1 MFTCE
6 NIESL
11 VAIMAKEFNTNPM
24 EIFQK
29 VNAENPDLLP
39 AKLKLKIF
47 PKETKKTSQFATKVA
62 VALAEEYKISAE
74 EITNPS
80 GKNGKILVSDIKAY
94 YKAKNG
100 GLKPLKPKKTE
111 KVPEPVPEPEPEVE
125 EPEAE
130 AEELE
135 ENSDLEY

>member
-11 VAIMAKEFNTNPM
+11 VAIMAKEFNTTPE

-29 VNAENPDLLP
+29 VNGENPDLLP

-47 PKETKKTSQFATKVA
+47 PKEPKATSKFATKVA
-62 VALAEEYKISAE
+62 VALAEEYNITAE
-74 EITNPS
+74 EITNPT
-80 GKNGKILVSDIKAY
+80 GKNGKILVADIKAY

-100 GLKPLKPKKTE
+100 GLKPVKPKKET
-111 KVPEPVPEPEPEVE
+111 PEEPSTSTE
-125 EPEAE
+125 EPEDE
-130 AEELE
+130 DFPRESAEEDD
-135 ENSDLEY
+135 SDLEY

>member
-1 MFTCE
+1 
-6 NIESL
+6 
-11 VAIMAKEFNTNPM
+11 M

-100 GLKPLKPKKTE
+100 GLKPLKPKKTP
-111 KVPEPVPEPEPEVE
+111 VPEPVPEPEPEVE